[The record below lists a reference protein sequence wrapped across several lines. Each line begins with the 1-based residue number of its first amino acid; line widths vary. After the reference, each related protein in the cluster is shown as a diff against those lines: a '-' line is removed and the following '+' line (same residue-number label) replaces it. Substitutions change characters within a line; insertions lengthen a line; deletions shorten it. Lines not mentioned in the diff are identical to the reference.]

1 MKNIIKEMLKGTYF
15 DKKFSLETACIFLI
29 GESILIT
36 AVFSIGIF
44 LFLGVIS
51 FILSYLLSL
60 IGVVNIV
67 DKIVQFSSVVA
78 IVGGLACCEAYGA
91 TKGVECFKNYLGLPF
106 SELEATLNNLSFEK
120 RNELTDKIN
129 TYIHKSINELE
140 N

>member
-15 DKKFSLETACIFLI
+15 DKKYSLETACIFLI

-60 IGVVNIV
+60 IGVVNII

-78 IVGGLACCEAYGA
+78 IIGGLVCCMTYGA
-91 TKGVECFKNYLGLPF
+91 TKGVECFKNYLKLPF
-106 SELEATLNNLSFEK
+106 SELEATLNNLSFQK
-120 RNELTDKIN
+120 QNELTDKIK
-129 TYIHKSINELE
+129 TYIHESINELE

>member
-15 DKKFSLETACIFLI
+15 DKKYSLETACIFLI

-60 IGVVNIV
+60 IGVVNII

-78 IVGGLACCEAYGA
+78 IIGGLVCCMTYGA
-91 TKGVECFKNYLGLPF
+91 TKCV
-106 SELEATLNNLSFEK
+106 
-120 RNELTDKIN
+120 
-129 TYIHKSINELE
+129 
-140 N
+140 